1 MPLCSSGI
9 VPLKFEQSTFIMI
22 DEIDYGMKCDDMI
35 FRAITKLLENYAY
48 VKSNGMGIPLT
59 LKKER

>member
-1 MPLCSSGI
+1 
-9 VPLKFEQSTFIMI
+9 MI

-48 VKSNGMGIPLT
+48 VKSNGMGTPLT
-59 LKKER
+59 LKKERQKDHDFQ

>member
-1 MPLCSSGI
+1 M
-9 VPLKFEQSTFIMI
+9 PLKFEQSTVIMM
-22 DEIDYGMKCDDMI
+22 DEIDFRMKCADMI

-48 VKSNGMGIPLT
+48 IKSNGMGTPLT